1 MNNAVRIIAIR
12 HGETDWNLATR
23 LQGHIDID
31 LNDTGLRQAEC
42 TARALANEPIDAIYS
57 SDLLR
62 ARRTAEAIARHASAA
77 TARQVHC
84 HVGLRERKFGTF
96 EGQTYADI
104 EKQWPEAAHRWK
116 TREPDFAPEGGESP
130 VQLMSRV
137 EHTVNTLAARHPGQ
151 QIALVAHGGVMDMLY
166 RLATRQSVSAVRT
179 WNLGNTAI
187 NRLLWSERTL
197 TLVGWADLRHLESPT
212 LDESST

>member
-1 MNNAVRIIAIR
+1 MNTAVRIIAIR

-42 TARALANEPIDAIYS
+42 AARALATETIDAIYS

-62 ARRTAEAIARHASAA
+62 ARRTAEAIARHSAAA
-77 TARQVHC
+77 TAKQVRC
-84 HVGLRERKFGTF
+84 HAGLRERKFGIF
-96 EGQTYADI
+96 EGQTYAAI
-104 EKQWPEAAHRWK
+104 EQQWPQAAHRWK

-130 VQLMSRV
+130 VQLMTRV
-137 EHTVNTLAARHPGQ
+137 ESTVNALAAQHPGQ
-151 QIALVAHGGVMDMLY
+151 QIVLVAHGGVMDMLY
-166 RLATRQSVSAVRT
+166 RLATRQSVSATRT

-187 NRLLWSERTL
+187 NRLLWSADRL